1 MENSSFR
8 KNAMVTKTKKIDG
21 FSLDNIVQIFAMEK
35 KSQTLHV
42 TRESNVGTLDI
53 ENGELVHAELGR
65 LSGLKAAIEI
75 LLWDDIQIELFPLRT
90 VPRTINNSLINI
102 LLEVSKLKDERKSA
116 LDESGEALLATAI
129 EKAEQQQYKEAHVD
143 LVQYLKKNRNNAA
156 AWVWYSRIQGN
167 VEIMKKALKMAA
179 SLDADDPMVKEEHNK
194 FAAVSAHLTDDV
206 VRKCYFCWAP
216 LNKGAATCRYCR
228 GHLVITRETL
238 VQSGS
243 VDTGWLEK
251 ARQRYTRIL
260 RKYPRSLI
268 SLYCLGL
275 ISVNNRNFQDALAY
289 LDKTAKMAP
298 DKALFANQLKLLL
311 DHLAHRSLEEQPVR
325 GKVEVVPAAM
335 SDEVVDTSTMA
346 ERKMILVVEDSST
359 TRKVISI
366 TLSRQGYR
374 VVEAADGL
382 EALSKISEERP
393 DLIMLDVILPKMD
406 GYKILSI
413 IKGNREFK
421 DIPVI
426 MLTSKD
432 GFINKMK
439 GKMAGS
445 SAYLTKP
452 FDPDMMIAEI
462 QKYV

>member
-1 MENSSFR
+1 
-8 KNAMVTKTKKIDG
+8 MVTKTKKIDG
-21 FSLDNIVQIFAMEK
+21 FSLDNILQIFSMEK
-35 KSQTLHV
+35 KSQTLRV
-42 TRESNVGTLDI
+42 IKEGNVGLLDI
-53 ENGELVHAELGR
+53 DNGELIHAELGK
-65 LSGLKAAIEI
+65 LTGVNAAIEI
-75 LLWDDIQIELFPLRT
+75 IIWDDIQIELLPLRST
-90 VPRTINNSLINI
+90 NKTINNSLINI
-102 LLEVSKLKDERKSA
+102 LLEVSKIKDERKSA
-116 LDESGEALLATAI
+116 LEESGEHLLASAI
-129 EKAEQQQYKEAHVD
+129 EKAEKQQYKEAHAD

-156 AWVWYSRIQGN
+156 AWIWYSRIQGN
-167 VEIMKKALKMAA
+167 VEIMKKALKMATN
-179 SLDADDPMVKEEHNK
+179 LEPNNPLVKEEQEK
-194 FAAVSAHLTDDV
+194 FTAVHDSLTDDV

-216 LNKGAATCRYCR
+216 LNKNATTCRYCR
-228 GHLVITRETL
+228 SHLIISRETL
-238 VQSGS
+238 AQSGS
-243 VDTGWLEK
+243 ANAKCLETAK
-251 ARQRYTRIL
+251 ERYTRIL
-260 RKYPRSLI
+260 NKYPRSLA

-275 ISVNNRNFQDALAY
+275 ININGGNFQDALGY
-289 LDKTAKMAP
+289 LDKAAKMAP
-298 DKALFANQLKLLL
+298 DKALFTNQLKILL
-311 DHLAHRSLEEQPVR
+311 DHLARQSVEEQPRQQEAQEAV
-325 GKVEVVPAAM
+325 VETAPETA
-335 SDEVVDTSTMA
+335 DQ
-346 ERKMILVVEDSST
+346 KMILVVEDSST

-413 IKGNREFK
+413 IKGNREFR

-452 FDPDMMIAEI
+452 FDPDKMIAEI
-462 QKYV
+462 QKHI

>member
-1 MENSSFR
+1 
-8 KNAMVTKTKKIDG
+8 MVTTTKKIDG
-21 FSLDNIVQIFAMEK
+21 FSLDNILQIFSMEK
-35 KSQTLHV
+35 KSQTLRV
-42 TRESNVGTLDI
+42 MKEGEVGLLDV
-53 ENGELVHAELGR
+53 EHGELIHAELGKVT
-65 LSGLKAAIEI
+65 GLKAAMEI
-75 LLWDDIQIELFPLRT
+75 LLWEDVQIELYSLRASS
-90 VPRTINNSLINI
+90 RTITHSLINI
-102 LLEVSKLKDERKSA
+102 LLEVSKLKDDRKSA
-116 LDESGEALLATAI
+116 LEESGDHILAAAI
-129 EKAEQQQYKEAHVD
+129 DKAEQQQYKEAHAG
-143 LVQYLKKNRNNAA
+143 LVTYLKKNRNNPS
-156 AWVWYSRIQGN
+156 AWIWYSRIQGN
-167 VEIMKKALKMAA
+167 VGIMKKAVKMAM
-179 SLDADDPMVKEEHNK
+179 SLEPDNPLVREEKEKIE
-194 FAAVSAHLTDDV
+194 AVERHLSEDV

-216 LNKGAATCRYCR
+216 MNKSVTTCHYCR
-228 GHLVITRETL
+228 GHLIISRETL
-238 VQSGS
+238 AQSGAAN
-243 VDTGWLEK
+243 TRCLEI
-251 ARQRYTRIL
+251 ARERYGRIL

-275 ISVNNRNFQDALAY
+275 ININTGNYQDALAY
-289 LDKTAKMAP
+289 LDKTSKMAP

-311 DHLAHRSLEEQPVR
+311 DHLARQSVDEQPDQNVR
-325 GKVEVVPAAM
+325 
-335 SDEVVDTSTMA
+335 A
-346 ERKMILVVEDSST
+346 EIHATEETPLVAEQKMVLVVEDSST

-366 TLSRQGYR
+366 TLSRRGYR

-413 IKGNREFK
+413 IKGNKEFK

-452 FDPDMMIAEI
+452 FDPDKMIAEI
-462 QKYV
+462 EKHIQPQSAFTTY

>member
-1 MENSSFR
+1 
-8 KNAMVTKTKKIDG
+8 MVTKTKKIDG
-21 FSLDNIVQIFAMEK
+21 FSLDNILQIFSLEK

-42 TRESNVGTLDI
+42 TKEGHVGILDI
-53 ENGELVHAELGR
+53 DNGELIHAELGT
-65 LSGLKAAIEI
+65 LIGLKAAIEI

-90 VPRTINNSLINI
+90 SNRTITNSLINV
-102 LLEVSKLKDERKSA
+102 LLEVSKLKDDRKSA
-116 LDESGEALLATAI
+116 LDASGEGFLAAAMD
-129 EKAEQQQYKEAHVD
+129 KAEQQLYKEAHAD
-143 LVQYLKKNRNNAA
+143 LVQYLKKNRNNAV
-156 AWVWYSRIQGN
+156 AWIWYSRIQGN
-167 VEIMKKALKMAA
+167 VEIMKKALNMAA
-179 SLDADDPMVKEEHNK
+179 SLDPDHTLVQEERKK
-194 FAAVSAHLTDDV
+194 FVAVSGQLTDEV

-216 LNKGAATCRYCR
+216 LNKKATTCHYCR
-228 GHLVITRETL
+228 GHLIISRETL
-238 VQSGS
+238 AQSGS
-243 VDTGWLEK
+243 ADSRCLED
-251 ARQRYTRIL
+251 ARERYNRIL
-260 RKYPRSLI
+260 SKYPRSLI

-275 ISVNNRNFQDALAY
+275 ISINSRNFQDALAY

-311 DHLAHRSLEEQPVR
+311 DHLAQRSVEEQPVP
-325 GKVEVVPAAM
+325 GVPAAIPIVPQAAAAVP
-335 SDEVVDTSTMA
+335 EAVTQ
-346 ERKMILVVEDSST
+346 KMILVVEDSST
-359 TRKVISI
+359 TRKVIAI

-413 IKGNREFK
+413 IRGNKEFK

-452 FDPDMMIAEI
+452 FDPDKMIAEI
-462 QKYV
+462 ERHIQ

>member
-1 MENSSFR
+1 
-8 KNAMVTKTKKIDG
+8 MVTKAKKIDG
-21 FSLDNIVQIFAMEK
+21 FSLDNILQIFSLEK
-35 KSQTLHV
+35 RSQTLHV
-42 TRESNVGTLDI
+42 TKESNIGILDI
-53 ENGELVHAELGR
+53 DNGELIHAEFGKLT
-65 LSGLKAAIEI
+65 GLQAAIEI
-75 LLWDDIQIELFPLRT
+75 LLWDDIQIELFALRT
-90 VPRTINNSLINI
+90 TTRSISNSLINI

-116 LDESGEALLATAI
+116 LEESGEGLLAAAI
-129 EKAEQQQYKEAHVD
+129 EKAEQQQYKEAHAD
-143 LVQYLKKNRNNAA
+143 LVEYLKKNRNNAV
-156 AWVWYSRIQGN
+156 AWIWYSRIQGN

-179 SLDADDPMVKEEHNK
+179 TLDPNDPLVKEDNEK
-194 FAAVSAHLTDDV
+194 FFFVSGQLTDAV

-216 LNKGAATCRYCR
+216 INKSATSCHYCR
-228 GHLVITRETL
+228 GHLIISRESL
-238 VQSGS
+238 AQSG
-243 VDTGWLEK
+243 VANARCLEA
-251 ARQRYTRIL
+251 ARERYGRIL
-260 RKYPRSLI
+260 RRYPRSLI

-275 ISVNNRNFQDALAY
+275 ININSRNFQDALAY
-289 LDKTAKMAP
+289 LDRTAKMAP
-298 DKALFANQLKLLL
+298 DKALFAHQLKMLL
-311 DHLAHRSLEEQPVR
+311 DHLARQTVEEQPMQAAAP
-325 GKVEVVPAAM
+325 VEIPAAVAAM
-335 SDEVVDTSTMA
+335 PEVA
-346 ERKMILVVEDSST
+346 EQKMILVVEDSST

-366 TLSRQGYR
+366 TLSRQGFR

-413 IKGNREFK
+413 IKGNKEFR

-452 FDPDMMIAEI
+452 FDPDKMIAEI
-462 QKYV
+462 RKHI

>member
-1 MENSSFR
+1 
-8 KNAMVTKTKKIDG
+8 MVTKTKKIDG
-21 FSLDNIVQIFAMEK
+21 FSIENILQIFSMEK

-42 TRESNVGTLDI
+42 TKEGNVGVLDI
-53 ENGELVHAELGR
+53 EDGELIHAELGSI
-65 LSGLKAAIEI
+65 SGINAAMEI
-75 LLWDDIQIELFPLRT
+75 LLWEDVQIELFNLRS
-90 VPRTINNSLINI
+90 VSRTINSSIINI
-102 LLEVSKLKDERKSA
+102 LLEVSKLKDDRKSY
-116 LDESGEALLATAI
+116 LDESGEELLASAI
-129 EKAEQQQYKEAHVD
+129 DKAEQQAYKEAHSD
-143 LVQYLKKNRNNAA
+143 LVLYMKKNRDNAV
-156 AWVWYSRIQGN
+156 AWIWYYRIQGN
-167 VEIMKKALKMAA
+167 VEIMKKALKFAA
-179 SLDADDPMVKEEHNK
+179 NLDANNPLVKEEQSK
-194 FAAVSAHLTDDV
+194 FAAVTGHLTDNV
-206 VRKCYFCWAP
+206 VRKCYFCWAA
-216 LNKGAATCRYCR
+216 LNKSVSVCRYCR

-238 VQSGS
+238 EQSGS
-243 VDTGWLEK
+243 ADAGLLKK
-251 ARQRYTRIL
+251 AQERYTRIL
-260 RKYPRSLI
+260 GKHPRSLI
-268 SLYCLGL
+268 ALYCLAL
-275 ISVNNRNFQDALAY
+275 ISVNKRNFQDALAY
-289 LDKTAKMAP
+289 LDKTAKIAP

-311 DHLAHRSLEEQPVR
+311 DHLASQSVEEQPVSE
-325 GKVEVVPAAM
+325 KTEIAAALAP
-335 SDEVVDTSTMA
+335 EETA
-346 ERKMILVVEDSST
+346 AAPEQKMILVVEDSST

-382 EALSKISEERP
+382 EALSRISEERP

-413 IKGNREFK
+413 IKGNKEFK

-462 QKYV
+462 RKHI

>member
-1 MENSSFR
+1 
-8 KNAMVTKTKKIDG
+8 MVMKAKKIDG
-21 FSLDNIVQIFAMEK
+21 FSLDNILQIFSMEK
-35 KSQTLHV
+35 RSQTLHI
-42 TRESNVGTLDI
+42 TKEGNVGVLDI
-53 ENGELVHAELGR
+53 ENGDLVHAEFGDIT
-65 LSGLKAAIEI
+65 GLNAAIEI
-75 LLWDDIQIELFPLRT
+75 ILWDDIQIELFPLRSIS
-90 VPRTINNSLINI
+90 RTINSSIINI
-102 LLEVSKLKDERKSA
+102 LLEVSKLKDERKNS
-116 LDESGEALLATAI
+116 LDESGEALLDSSI
-129 EKAEQQQYKEAHVD
+129 EKAEQQQYKEAHSD
-143 LVQYLKKNRNNAA
+143 LVQYMKKNRSNSV
-156 AWVWYSRIQGN
+156 AWIWYSRIQGN

-179 SLDADDPMVKEEHNK
+179 NLDADNPLVKEEQSK
-194 FAAVSAHLTDDV
+194 FDTVSDHLTDDV

-216 LNKGAATCRYCR
+216 LNKSASVCQYCR
-228 GHLVITRETL
+228 GHLAITRETL
-238 VQSGS
+238 TQSGS
-243 VDTGWLEK
+243 ADAGWLKQSHE
-251 ARQRYTRIL
+251 RYSRIL
-260 RKYPRSLI
+260 GKHPRSLI
-268 SLYCLGL
+268 ALYCLAL
-275 ISVNNRNFQDALAY
+275 ISVNSRNFQDALAY
-289 LDKTAKMAP
+289 LDKAAKMAP

-311 DHLAHRSLEEQPVR
+311 DHLARQSVEEQPVSE
-325 GKVEVVPAAM
+325 KTATAAVPVSEETADVVAAP
-335 SDEVVDTSTMA
+335 EQ
-346 ERKMILVVEDSST
+346 KMILVVEDSST

-382 EALSKISEERP
+382 EALSRISEERP

-462 QKYV
+462 RKYV

>member
-1 MENSSFR
+1 
-8 KNAMVTKTKKIDG
+8 MVAKAKKIDG
-21 FSLDNIVQIFAMEK
+21 FSLDNILQIFSLEK
-35 KSQTLHV
+35 KSQTLNVTKEGHV
-42 TRESNVGTLDI
+42 GILDI
-53 ENGELVHAELGR
+53 EHGELIDAALGN
-65 LSGLKAAIEI
+65 LTGLKAAIEI
-75 LLWDDIQIELFPLRT
+75 LLWDDIQIEIIPLRSSS
-90 VPRTINNSLINI
+90 RTISNSLINI
-102 LLEVSKLKDERKSA
+102 LLEVSKLKDERKSD
-116 LDESGEALLATAI
+116 LEESGEELLSTAI
-129 EKAEQQQYKEAHVD
+129 EKAEQQQYKEAHSN

-156 AWVWYSRIQGN
+156 AWIWYSRIQGN
-167 VEIMKKALKMAA
+167 VEIMKKALKMAVN
-179 SLDADDPMVKEEHNK
+179 LDSNNELVKEEREK
-194 FAAVSAHLTDDV
+194 FSSVSDQLTDEV

-216 LNKGAATCRYCR
+216 LNKNTSTCHYCQ
-228 GHLVITRETL
+228 GHLIISRETL
-238 VQSGS
+238 AQSGS
-243 VDTGWLEK
+243 ANSRCLEM
-251 ARQRYTRIL
+251 ARERYTRIL
-260 RKYPRSLI
+260 KKYPRSLA

-275 ISVNNRNFQDALAY
+275 ININSRNFQDALAY
-289 LDKTAKMAP
+289 LDKAAKMAP

-311 DHLAHRSLEEQPVR
+311 DHLARQSEEEQQPIP
-325 GKVEVVPAAM
+325 GTLAVVPSV
-335 SDEVVDTSTMA
+335 SDDATESTA
-346 ERKMILVVEDSST
+346 QKMILVVEDSST

-374 VVEAADGL
+374 VTEAADGL

-413 IKGNREFK
+413 IRGNKEFK

-452 FDPDMMIAEI
+452 FDPDKMIAEI
-462 QKYV
+462 EKHI